1 MNIFDSGIQ
10 FSKQDVVEKAISALY
25 NKKGIEKALLITE
38 YDRKEIIGLE
48 EKDEQNSSCCFGIK
62 NNVGMKQALGSD
74 FLISFITNR
83 DYEWPENNLKIVHR
97 GEVIGEDITDAAE
110 IERLKKSG
118 KYRVFGN
125 IVIDRKKF
133 KDIKYSFRAP
143 EIVID
148 AKPCPE
154 VEKLAFVSEAMIASP
169 SKLTDEYI
177 KSKLGIKSKDHIGSF
192 LVGFNFGTCQ
202 NSLCSLESN
211 TSSHMIQS

>member
-1 MNIFDSGIQ
+1 MSVFDSGIQ
-10 FSKQDVVEKAISALY
+10 FSGGDVVEKAISILY
-25 NKKGIEKALLITE
+25 NRKGIEKAFLITE

-48 EKDEQNSSCCFGIK
+48 EKDEQNSSCCFGKK

-74 FLISFITNR
+74 VLISFITNT

-97 GEVIGEDITDAAE
+97 GEVIGEDVTDAAE

-125 IVIDRKKF
+125 IVVDRKKF
-133 KDIKYSFRAP
+133 KNVKYSFRAP
-143 EIVID
+143 AIVID

-154 VEKLAFVSEAMIASP
+154 VEELAFVSEAMIASP

-192 LVGFNFGTCQ
+192 LVGLNFGPFI
-202 NSLCSLESN
+202 NSLCSLESD
-211 TSSHMIQS
+211 TCSHLMQS